1 MQESNSTGSRLPTG
15 EGFAAGLRQQFQAA
29 ANRTMLDPAVLRD
42 LARLRDYVVTETRRV
57 STRTK
62 NGKPQGTYDPDAAAR
77 MAFLGLASSPV
88 GEAREFLRTWATL
101 DRVFTGH
108 QRWLFRRLL
117 HYFPSG
123 PPGGDG
129 DNDERNRGD
138 DITVVEGQKRKK
150 HENENNEDDVLLYT
164 SVLEDIWEAAL
175 CERNKPESH
184 PVSCFFAAVEDE
196 RGVGDDED
204 EWMILSNVNAKAEA
218 RPPTHG
224 QDDSEEDRGVEA
236 TVERQRTD
244 AEFEPVLEAQT
255 EEALPGI
262 RGGNE
267 HHLRTP
273 PEPLTAL
280 EERRQPAAPE
290 GRHTNDEIAGY
301 GMSRELAYI
310 QPPEYQEEAEDFQER
325 SETYE
330 RVDSEG
336 RVEGSDRVDYLDDH
350 LQPVSPTTGGMGG
363 FEFVRG
369 NVREF
374 YDDFDSDSS
383 EDGTYSER
391 EWFNHNNIQ

>member
-15 EGFAAGLRQQFQAA
+15 EGFATGLRQQFQAA

-42 LARLRDYVVTETRRV
+42 LARLRDYVVTETRRI
-57 STRTK
+57 STRTT
-62 NGKPQGTYDPDAAAR
+62 NGKPHGTYDPDAAAR

-101 DRVFTGH
+101 DRVFTAH

-117 HYFPSG
+117 HYFPPG

-129 DNDERNRGD
+129 DNDEWNRGD
-138 DITVVEGQKRKK
+138 DITVVEGQKRKR
-150 HENENNEDDVLLYT
+150 HENENENSEDDVLLYT

-175 CERNKPESH
+175 WERNKPESH

-204 EWMILSNVNAKAEA
+204 EWMILSNANAKAEA

-236 TVERQRTD
+236 PVERQRTD
-244 AEFEPVLEAQT
+244 AEFEPVLDAQP

-262 RGGNE
+262 PQGDE
-267 HHLRTP
+267 HHLWTPREPPTP
-273 PEPLTAL
+273 PKPSAPR
-280 EERRQPAAPE
+280 EERGQPATSG
-290 GRHTNDEIAGY
+290 GRHSNDEITDC
-301 GMSRELAYI
+301 GMPRELAYT
-310 QPPEYQEEAEDFQER
+310 PLPEYQEETEDFHER
-325 SETYE
+325 AENFE
-330 RVDSEG
+330 GVDN
-336 RVEGSDRVDYLDDH
+336 LDD
-350 LQPVSPTTGGMGG
+350 LPVSPTNGEMGG
-363 FEFVRG
+363 FDFLRG

-374 YDDFDSDSS
+374 YEDSDSDS
-383 EDGTYSER
+383 PEDETYLER
-391 EWFNHNNIQ
+391 DWFSHNNVP